1 VVVPAETN
9 VKPRSGSVVE
19 ATMHENR
26 AGLIREFKQRL
37 RWIALLAL
45 LAAFAAVGMLALTG
59 PITVNLALAVIL
71 GVVFTSVIGAGLFAT
86 LFFSARGGY
95 DEAATHTLV
104 AEDEPQQHDTQE
116 R

>member
-1 VVVPAETN
+1 
-9 VKPRSGSVVE
+9 
-19 ATMHENR
+19 MHEDR
-26 AGLIREFKQRL
+26 AALIREFKQRL

-45 LAAFAAVGMLALTG
+45 LAAVAAVGMLALTG

-71 GVVFTSVIGAGLFAT
+71 GVLFTSAIGAGLFAT

-95 DEAATHTLV
+95 DEAATHTLL
-104 AEDEPQQHDTQE
+104 AEDEAKHHETKE